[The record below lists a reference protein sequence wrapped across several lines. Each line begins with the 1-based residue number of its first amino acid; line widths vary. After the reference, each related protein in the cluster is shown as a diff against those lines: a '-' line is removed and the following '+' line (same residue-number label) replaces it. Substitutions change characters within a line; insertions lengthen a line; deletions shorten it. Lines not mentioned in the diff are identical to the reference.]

1 MSQEGKLEVLT
12 NEQLRTG
19 GDSTAAGAPDVGHG
33 DLQMAADELQQDG
46 FPSS

>member
-19 GDSTAAGAPDVGHG
+19 SDSTAAGAPNVGHS
-33 DLQMAADELQQDG
+33 DLQMAADELRQDG